1 MKHIIEELD
10 HFLDFLKEI
19 EEVTWQP
26 YCAIAEYSLKN
37 AALWIPLF

>member
-10 HFLDFLKEI
+10 HFLDLLKEI

-26 YCAIAEYSLKN
+26 YCGMLILKN